1 MLLASLVAAFGVT
14 VFAANAGARTAM
26 GPLRVC
32 AYYSVNDVTTTANVK
47 VHVAGAAGSKGAFV
61 LKGNAANTTVHFKVR
76 TNGTAFTSFPV
87 TTPGGEHVTITIG
100 SQTRALSL
108 ALPAGGNIKPQE
120 GCTPK

>member
-1 MLLASLVAAFGVT
+1 
-14 VFAANAGARTAM
+14 M

-32 AYYSVNDVTTTANVK
+32 AYYSVNDVTMTANVK

-61 LKGNAANTTVHFKVR
+61 LKGSAANATVHFNVR

-100 SQTRALSL
+100 NETRAPSLSL
-108 ALPAGGNIKPQE
+108 PTTGNINPQE